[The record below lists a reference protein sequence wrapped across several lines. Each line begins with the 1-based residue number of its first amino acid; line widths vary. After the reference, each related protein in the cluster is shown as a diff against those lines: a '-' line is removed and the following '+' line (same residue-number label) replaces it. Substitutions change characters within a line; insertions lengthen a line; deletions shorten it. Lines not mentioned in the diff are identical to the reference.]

1 MAEQQQQQ
9 RKLKYRN
16 LGSTGLKVSEIC
28 LGTMTFGPSGWNMP
42 TTDEETSFKIMDRF
56 AEYGGNFLDTAD
68 IYGPFHSEQ
77 IVGNWLKTKKR
88 EDFVIATKFRNQ
100 VGPGPNDT
108 GASRKHIMA
117 AVEESLKRLQ
127 TDYIDLYQIHAWDAS
142 TPLKET
148 LTTLNDLVRSG
159 KVRYIGASNYNGWQ
173 LQKALD
179 LSQHIGLEPYIS
191 LQQQYSLLERNSE
204 HEAFEVCKQEG
215 VGILPWSPLKGGL
228 LSGKFTRQRDVTAD
242 PNSRVAWAEKVGW
255 SATNFSRWN
264 SDFTWNVIDKIEE
277 IGKQVNK
284 TVAQVSLRWLL
295 HKPAV
300 SSVIIG
306 AKTVQQLEEN
316 IEAGLFT
323 LTDAQVAALD
333 EVSTRPMEYPY
344 DMIHALNN
352 TTNFGMKTE

>member
-1 MAEQQQQQ
+1 V
-9 RKLKYRN
+9 
-16 LGSTGLKVSEIC
+16 T
-28 LGTMTFGPSGWNMP
+28 
-42 TTDEETSFKIMDRF
+42 
-56 AEYGGNFLDTAD
+56 
-68 IYGPFHSEQ
+68 
-77 IVGNWLKTKKR
+77 
-88 EDFVIATKFRNQ
+88 
-100 VGPGPNDT
+100 
-108 GASRKHIMA
+108 
-117 AVEESLKRLQ
+117 
-127 TDYIDLYQIHAWDAS
+127 
-142 TPLKET
+142 
-148 LTTLNDLVRSG
+148 
-159 KVRYIGASNYNGWQ
+159 
-173 LQKALD
+173 
-179 LSQHIGLEPYIS
+179 
-191 LQQQYSLLERNSE
+191 
-204 HEAFEVCKQEG
+204 
-215 VGILPWSPLKGGL
+215 GGL

-242 PNSRVAWAEKVGW
+242 PNSRVAWAEKIGW
-255 SATNFSRWN
+255 SATSFSRWN
-264 SDFTWNVIDKIEE
+264 SDFTWNVIDKVPSYTIKTFHRGTNLVIFQIEE

>member
-1 MAEQQQQQ
+1 MAEQKQ

-16 LGSTGLKVSEIC
+16 LGNTGLQVSEIC
-28 LGTMTFGPSGWNMP
+28 LGAMTFGPSTWNMP
-42 TTDEETSFKIMDRF
+42 TTDEATSFKIMDRF
-56 AEYGGNFLDTAD
+56 AEFGGNFIDTAD

-88 EDFVIATKFRNQ
+88 DDFIIATKFRNS
-100 VGPGPNDT
+100 VGPGPNDK
-108 GASRKHIMA
+108 GASRKHILA
-117 AVEESLKRLQ
+117 SVEESLKRLQ
-127 TDYIDLYQIHAWDAS
+127 TDYIDLYQIHVWDAS

-148 LTTLNDLVRSG
+148 LTTLNDLVRIG

-173 LQKALD
+173 LQKAID
-179 LSQHIGLEPYIS
+179 LSKHIGLEQYVS

-204 HEAFEVCKQEG
+204 NEAFEVCHNEG
-215 VGILPWSPLKGGL
+215 LGILPWSPLKGGL
-228 LSGKFTRQRDVTAD
+228 LSGKYSRQHDVAND
-242 PNSRVAWAEKVGW
+242 SSSRVAWAEKIGW
-255 SATNFSRWN
+255 SQTNYSRWN
-264 SDFTWNVIDKIEE
+264 NDFTWNVIDKIEE
-277 IGKQVNK
+277 VSKEVNK

-333 EVSTRPMEYPY
+333 KASTRPMDYPY
-344 DMIHALNN
+344 DMIQAANSP
-352 TTNFGMKTE
+352 NFFSQN